1 MNNHSLQIICKI
13 YMSSQE
19 SNIKKVME
27 EIETK
32 TEKKIERLF
41 LNKDPIY
48 EIKTDPLSRQE
59 PRGFSL
65 DNTCILSSSS
75 PEYFAKLG
83 DTLVNIMSEGAEEF
97 KEKTGRP
104 MTYSEMRQMYG

>member
-1 MNNHSLQIICKI
+1 
-13 YMSSQE
+13 MSSQE

-41 LNKDPIY
+41 MNKDPIY
-48 EIKTDPLSRQE
+48 EIKTNQ
-59 PRGFSL
+59 
-65 DNTCILSSSS
+65 
-75 PEYFAKLG
+75 KLG

>member
-41 LNKDPIY
+41 MNKDPIY
-48 EIKTDPLSRQE
+48 EIKTNQ
-59 PRGFSL
+59 
-65 DNTCILSSSS
+65 
-75 PEYFAKLG
+75 KLG